1 MRHNRKLDSLAV
13 VELMQAARRKAMTE
27 KADQYA
33 EQLDFL
39 GAGFY
44 WLCLGVMVMW
54 LWINW

>member
-1 MRHNRKLDSLAV
+1 MKPNRKLDSLVV
-13 VELMQAARRKAMTE
+13 VEAMQAARRKAMAE
-27 KADQYA
+27 KVDQDA

-44 WLCLGVMVMW
+44 WLCIGVMVMW